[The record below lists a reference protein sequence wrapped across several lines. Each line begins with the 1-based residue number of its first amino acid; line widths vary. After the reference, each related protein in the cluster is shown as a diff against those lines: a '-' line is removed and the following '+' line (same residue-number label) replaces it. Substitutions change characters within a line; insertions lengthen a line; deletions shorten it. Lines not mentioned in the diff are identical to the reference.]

1 MFYLPNNRLDCVYN
15 VYFNR
20 FPVNLLL
27 LIFLVLIKIVLRI
40 VEALVVEKK
49 TKLNVKTETNGP
61 LDCIE

>member
-15 VYFNR
+15 VYNR

-61 LDCIE
+61 LDCVE